1 MDINKIVAS
10 LTGAANQQAQ
20 AAAQAQDAYN
30 AGTAQ
35 IIELQGTAE
44 SQAAQLAA
52 TTESAGMDAAAVNYA
67 VNSGRERNAAV
78 AGMNPDDQNN
88 LYVQSLAKITESRAA
103 RDVARAEYDKLNSV
117 GLLDNPIGY
126 IMAQLQ
132 LPQVAERHNQAL
144 QAEAT
149 ARGDMRTTIA
159 DINAKDTLIAAN
171 TADTLR
177 KVEEQKAKQAGLQ
190 AQLQLSKLQMDN
202 ISTVGQRTIQALQIG
217 TVGFQASRD
226 ALNVQMDAE
235 KFKLQQESLAL
246 QRQQAYELRQSQ
258 LKQKKMEAEAEAEEQ
273 ERYKAA
279 AAMLGYSTPPN
290 LKMLDQKAR
299 AQFVKVANSLQ
310 LGNDPYESLLTI
322 QAIGNRQVMAQTNG
336 GLGEM
341 VQGTSVA
348 IRQAADAYSKQPA
361 NKLRTLKA
369 GEAEAE
375 GAKQWQADAYGS
387 ASSYGASFP
396 INNPRWDTQFNPY
409 KPKYLAVVD
418 AAKSGAVPALKGNVA
433 VELIDALPKDPTTG
447 NLTGK
452 QLETVVQTLAQ
463 RVANGTLGV
472 DKAAQD
478 LVALNRVGATMN
490 REQLGYEVMGLPPQ
504 QRLIMQVPGLATF
517 SDPQKLDAMDLASTK
532 KALAAMARQSSVA
545 RNFGEVL
552 QPFVPQR
559 MTPGFEML
567 GVAGQIANQRLNPQ
581 APAQK

>member
-1 MDINKIVAS
+1 MNINQIVAS

-20 AAAQAQDAYN
+20 AAAQAQTAYN
-30 AGTAQ
+30 AGTQQ
-35 IIELQGTAE
+35 IIDLQGTAE
-44 SQAAQLAA
+44 SQASQLAS
-52 TTESAGMDAAAVNYA
+52 TVEQTGMDAAAVNYA
-67 VNSGRERNAAV
+67 VNTGRERNAAV

-103 RDVARAEYDKLNSV
+103 RDSARSEYDKLNSV
-117 GLLDNPIGY
+117 GLLDNPIDY

-132 LPQVAERHNQAL
+132 LPQVAQRHNDAL
-144 QAEAT
+144 AAEAT

-177 KVEEQKAKQAGLQ
+177 KVEEQKAKQAGMQ
-190 AQLQLSKLQMDN
+190 AQLQLTKLQMDN
-202 ISTVGQRTIQALQIG
+202 ISTVGQRTIQALQLG
-217 TVGFQASRD
+217 TVGFQASKD
-226 ALNVQMDAE
+226 ALNIQMDAE
-235 KFKLQQESLAL
+235 KFKLQQEAMAM
-246 QRQQAYELRQSQ
+246 QRQQAYELRQAQ
-258 LKQKKMEAEAEAEEQ
+258 LKQKQMEAEAAIEEQ

-279 AAMLGYSTPPN
+279 AAMLGYASPPN
-290 LKMLDQKAR
+290 LKLLGQKER

-348 IRQAADAYSKQPA
+348 IRKFADAYAKQPE
-361 NKLRTLKA
+361 NKLRKLKP
-369 GEAEAE
+369 GEAEVE

-387 ASSYGASFP
+387 ASSFGASFP
-396 INNPRWDTQFNPY
+396 INNSRWDEVFNPY
-409 KPKYLAVVD
+409 KPKYMAVID
-418 AAKSGAVPALKGNVA
+418 SAKSGAIPALKGNVA
-433 VELIDALPKDPTTG
+433 VEIMDTLPKAPNTS

-478 LVALNRVGATMN
+478 LVAVNRVGATMN

-504 QRLIMQVPGLATF
+504 ERMILTVPGLASF
-517 SDPQKLDAMDLASTK
+517 SDPQQMDAMDLASTK
-532 KALAAMARQSSVA
+532 RALAAMARQSSSLK
-545 RNFGEVL
+545 NFGMLFEPQVSASNIAVL
-552 QPFVPQR
+552 
-559 MTPGFEML
+559 PGMKL
-567 GVAGQIANQRLNPQ
+567 D
-581 APAQK
+581 QK